1 MTVWK
6 KGLNPWTEARVHL
19 HCWLSASNS
28 PRIYRRLFAGPLYGR
43 EAGVESQKM
52 IWNWYKC
59 VFLILSLTRLQWLL
73 LLEVEVH
80 IVLQQRWFI
89 EVGIWYIY
97 IYISTHSRFYTFN
110 LTMTCIPIKCRSL
123 CVQPAASFSGRL
135 VLIQTYGLRESPN
148 ALGTVT
154 ERRPC
159 LKLLHSDRAVIQ
171 ENAAPHHV
179 TVVAPS
185 PFGLPELV
193 GLSPAA
199 VLGNFLRLPQLG
211 GSVEHTMIPYN
222 SQ

>member
-1 MTVWK
+1 M
-6 KGLNPWTEARVHL
+6 
-19 HCWLSASNS
+19 
-28 PRIYRRLFAGPLYGR
+28 
-43 EAGVESQKM
+43 
-52 IWNWYKC
+52 
-59 VFLILSLTRLQWLL
+59 FLILSLTRLQWLL

-97 IYISTHSRFYTFN
+97 IYLYISTHSRFYTFN

-135 VLIQTYGLRESPN
+135 VLIQTYGLSESPN

-211 GSVEHTMIPYN
+211 GSLVEHTMIPYN

>member
-1 MTVWK
+1 MCVLDTKSHKTAMTPPSRSR
-6 KGLNPWTEARVHL
+6 GPHSP
-19 HCWLSASNS
+19 SAKVIHRSRN
-28 PRIYRRLFAGPLYGR
+28 L
-43 EAGVESQKM
+43 
-52 IWNWYKC
+52 
-59 VFLILSLTRLQWLL
+59 
-73 LLEVEVH
+73 
-80 IVLQQRWFI
+80 
-89 EVGIWYIY
+89 IY